1 MINMYLN
8 VNCVAYENEKRRRY
22 EVTQIHIY
30 KCRLLNKSESET
42 DFENIF
48 RNHYS
53 TERAKQ
59 IVNCFIYNMKQR
71 EIILQKQNETK
82 NIAISRK

>member
-1 MINMYLN
+1 MD
-8 VNCVAYENEKRRRY
+8 ASKRKIQKY
-22 EVTQIHIY
+22 QNTKQC
-30 KCRLLNKSESET
+30 KLLNKSESET

-53 TERAKQ
+53 TEKVKE
-59 IVNCFIYNMKQR
+59 IVKHFMNNMKQR

-82 NIAISRK
+82 KI